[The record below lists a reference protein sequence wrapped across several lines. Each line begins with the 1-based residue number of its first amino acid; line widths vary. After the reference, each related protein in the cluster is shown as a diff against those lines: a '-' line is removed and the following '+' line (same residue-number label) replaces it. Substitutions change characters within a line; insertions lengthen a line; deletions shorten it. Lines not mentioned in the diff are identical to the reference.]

1 MRENSFPHLLCSGGN
16 IIKSS
21 GCKEGGGSSLPICPL
36 QGANADFKVAGKKSS
51 TFSKAEKQQLS
62 VENRKPD
69 LNKSNQIVGTLNRM
83 AANVI
88 KMKRFKAH

>member
-1 MRENSFPHLLCSGGN
+1 MQRR
-16 IIKSS
+16 
-21 GCKEGGGSSLPICPL
+21 GGSSFPVCPL

-51 TFSKAEKQQLS
+51 AFSKAEKRQLS

-83 AANVI
+83 ATNAI